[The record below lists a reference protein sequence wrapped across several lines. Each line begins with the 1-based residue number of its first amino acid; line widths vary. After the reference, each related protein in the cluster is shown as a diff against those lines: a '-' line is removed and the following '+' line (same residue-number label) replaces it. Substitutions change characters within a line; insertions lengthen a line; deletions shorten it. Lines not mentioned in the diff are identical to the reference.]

1 MGPPHSYGTKAGD
14 PSTGRGRPQIHRPP
28 PPQFRACIM
37 ETVCGKPMTDD
48 SDISSSAQRTEVSSV
63 SSSQVSPS

>member
-1 MGPPHSYGTKAGD
+1 MRAGAGPQSQRL
-14 PSTGRGRPQIHRPP
+14 PS
-28 PPQFRACIM
+28 PQFRACIM